1 MKEVIKA
8 VKASVVMAVG
18 FLGIFAGSAR
28 AQETLVVKVPFNFVV
43 RGKEMPAGHYE
54 VTVDAGI
61 LSIRGTDNRSSN
73 FALPIPADGHDP
85 VGDEPSLVFVRTENQ
100 NLLSQIWE
108 SPTDGFA
115 LPGVAVRSKGDRA
128 AIQSSPIVVTAS
140 RDLGK

>member
-1 MKEVIKA
+1 MKAIR
-8 VKASVVMAVG
+8 ASLVLAVG

-73 FALPIPADGHDP
+73 FALPIPADGRDP
-85 VGDEPSLVFVRTENQ
+85 VGDEPSLVFIRSENQ

-128 AIQSSPIVVTAS
+128 ALQSQPPIVLTAELARS
-140 RDLGK
+140 GK